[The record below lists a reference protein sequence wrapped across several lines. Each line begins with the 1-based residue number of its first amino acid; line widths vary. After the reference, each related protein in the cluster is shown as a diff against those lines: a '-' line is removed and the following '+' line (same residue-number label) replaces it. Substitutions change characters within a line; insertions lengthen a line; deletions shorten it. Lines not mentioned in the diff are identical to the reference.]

1 MAAIDST
8 GAGDVF
14 HGAFNYA
21 YLQGWDVPRCARFSS
36 GVSAIKC
43 TQLGG
48 RAGIPNLATVTR
60 FLEDG
65 VIEREWLDER
75 LKRYRQGF
83 FDM

>member
-1 MAAIDST
+1 MFQSNDQMQHITKSNVR
-8 GAGDVF
+8 GGSGSPGF
-14 HGAFNYA
+14 C
-21 YLQGWDVPRCARFSS
+21 YLFTEA
-36 GVSAIKC
+36 
-43 TQLGG
+43 QLGG

-65 VIEREWLDER
+65 VIEQEWLDER